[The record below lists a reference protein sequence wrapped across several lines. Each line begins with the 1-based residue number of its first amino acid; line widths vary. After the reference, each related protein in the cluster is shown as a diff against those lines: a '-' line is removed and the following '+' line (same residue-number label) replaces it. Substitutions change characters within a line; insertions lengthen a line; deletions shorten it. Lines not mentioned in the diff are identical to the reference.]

1 MGNGPTNQ
9 TQQAFTNQSQQQQ
22 GRSESQPNSFV
33 QGPLRG
39 IVGDI
44 YKQYQS
50 MPGGSSVPDPS
61 ANTSGF
67 WDAASRQAGGGIAG
81 LGGMPASFAANILSG
96 RDLDLSTNPY
106 LQKNI
111 DYAQQPVIKAFNE
124 QVVPGIGSMFEGSGR
139 TPQADN
145 AAGKLVLSATDSL
158 GRNLAGAATDAAYKN
173 FAQGQANQLNVLS
186 QLPGLNNAS
195 LANLGLMAQA
205 GQAEDAYKLMKA
217 TGPIDW
223 ATRAGMGILGLYPG
237 GVTDSNGWSTGSGS
251 TTSYTPSS
259 GGGLGG
265 FLSPILS
272 MLGTSMQYLPMLGG
286 SDRRDKT
293 DITELGVD
301 PLTGMKTYAY
311 RYKGDPK
318 NTPKVIGPMAQDIE
332 KVRPDLVREIGGHK
346 VVAMSALRPNVPHGG
361 LM

>member
-1 MGNGPTNQ
+1 MGNGPTEQ
-9 TQQAFTNQSQQQQ
+9 TQQAFTNQTQQQQ

-39 IVGDI
+39 IVGDV
-44 YKQYQS
+44 KGLYQG
-50 MPGGSSVPDPS
+50 MPGGNPVPDPS
-61 ANTSGF
+61 GNTSGF
-67 WDAASRQAGGGIAG
+67 WDAALRQAGGGIAG

-106 LQKNI
+106 LQKDI

-124 QVVPGIGSMFEGSGR
+124 QVVPGIGSMFERSNR

-145 AAGKLVLSATDSL
+145 AAGQLVLSATDSL

-173 FAQGQANQLNVLS
+173 FAQGQLNQLNVLS
-186 QLPGLNNAS
+186 QLPGLNNSS
-195 LANLGLMAQA
+195 LANLGLMGSA

-217 TGPIDW
+217 TGPMDW
-223 ATRAGMGILGLYPG
+223 ATRAGMSILGLYPG

-251 TTSYTPSS
+251 TYGTAYS
-259 GGGLGG
+259 GGGG
-265 FLSPILS
+265 FLGPAMGLAG
-272 MLGTSMQYLPMLGG
+272 LGMQAYGMM

-293 DITELGVD
+293 DIEKLGID
-301 PLTGMKTYAY
+301 PLTGLKTYAY

-318 NTPKVIGPMAQDIE
+318 NTPKVVGPMAQDIE